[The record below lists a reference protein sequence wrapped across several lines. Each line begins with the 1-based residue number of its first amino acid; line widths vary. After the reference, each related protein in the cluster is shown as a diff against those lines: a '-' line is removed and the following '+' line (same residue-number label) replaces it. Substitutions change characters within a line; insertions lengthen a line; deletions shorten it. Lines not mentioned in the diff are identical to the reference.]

1 MKRLPSKIYKFY
13 KLYKLY
19 KLYRQNKQCG
29 RRTLPS
35 QGVGQQTQIKEPV
48 SPLTMSGHG
57 APAQTKTWTGIKEV
71 IGPLVKCG

>member
-13 KLYKLY
+13 KLYKIY

-29 RRTLPS
+29 GRTLPS

-48 SPLTMSGHG
+48 SSLTMSGHG
-57 APAQTKTWTGIKEV
+57 SPAQTKTWTGIKEV

>member
-1 MKRLPSKIYKFY
+1 MKRLPSKFY
-13 KLYKLY
+13 MLYNLY

-48 SPLTMSGHG
+48 SSLAMSGHG

>member
-1 MKRLPSKIYKFY
+1 MKRLPSKIYK
-13 KLYKLY
+13 LYKFY
-19 KLYRQNKQCG
+19 KLYRQKWQCG
-29 RRTLPS
+29 GRTHPS